1 MKYWFEVEDAQR
13 WGLSAA
19 AVLAHLKYWIER
31 NTSAGEAPCM
41 TQGMREMAEYLPFLT
56 VPQIKGALRKLE
68 ADGAIYREGNGFDRR
83 RTYCLGTKLSNA
95 SDQIVPSK
103 GPNGLIEGTEL
114 SLVHI
119 ETNTSKRTREN
130 AREDLEY
137 QRPTEEEVI
146 EYMEDRG
153 AHDMAPTL
161 GPEFWNYYEANG
173 WMVNGT
179 PIAKWKPKVNQWLNR
194 ERKNQSNDRRKG
206 FNPAGFTPDG
216 LKDFIANG

>member
-1 MKYWFEVEDAQR
+1 
-13 WGLSAA
+13 
-19 AVLAHLKYWIER
+19 
-31 NTSAGEAPCM
+31 M
-41 TQGMREMAEYLPFLT
+41 TQGLREMSEYLPFLT

-68 ADGAIYREGNGFDRR
+68 AAEAIYREPNGFDRR
-83 RTYCLGTKLSNA
+83 RTYCLGTKLSNRKDETA
-95 SDQIVPSK
+95 PSK
-103 GPNGLIEGTEL
+103 GQNGLIEGTEL
-114 SLVHI
+114 SRVHI
-119 ETNTSKRTREN
+119 ETNTSKRTKKD
-130 AREDLEY
+130 AREELEY

-153 AHDMAPTL
+153 AHDLAPTL

-179 PIAKWKPKVNQWLNR
+179 PIAKWKPKVNQWINR

-206 FNPAGFTPDG
+206 FNPSGFTPDG